1 MSTIPDYNT
10 NPGAFVGWLDGQ
22 ALDALPGH
30 KNPKLTEL
38 VELLKGKITISAD
51 SSTALSKE
59 QLEKL
64 LAAYLTDPASIN
76 GGWAMG
82 QFQGG
87 QDAAIAAINGMI
99 ERGAKQTPPVT
110 HWTVPEFM
118 LLSLSALT
126 MDRIDDDLITT
137 FTGVMAFQ
145 DNQRKGLRDELAEM
159 TGELKIYGVI
169 QSEINK
175 VLSAASS
182 QTFNTNFNLLDYKLY
197 GYESQAKFM
206 DGAEYK
212 LLSQIFSDT
221 VAKLQENATNYEQ
234 QVASLNKELVRLTA
248 ELDKMKSS
256 SDSKGYYVLLDK
268 RNKIQDVLLPNAESI
283 LALYK
288 AELKRLKNSPS
299 VTVRVFLESDKKKS
313 GAMKNIEGS
322 YSYDKDNNKL
332 GNFST
337 SVSDRSRP
345 LNDQVSEKT
354 TRLNDVSSRYNA
366 AIEALNR
373 FIQKYDSIMR
383 DILGAI

>member
-82 QFQGG
+82 QFRGG
-87 QDAAIAAINGMI
+87 QDAAIAAIKGMI

-197 GYESQAKFM
+197 GYQSLAEFM
-206 DGAEYK
+206 DGSEFK
-212 LLSQIFSDT
+212 LLSKMFTDGAVQKAQQDFT
-221 VAKLQENATNYEQ
+221 NAKNELEKVTS
-234 QVASLNKELVRLTA
+234 ASLDPKTLGEAKADYERKKANFEKIVATQVLTV
-248 ELDKMKSS
+248 K
-256 SDSKGYYVLLDK
+256 
-268 RNKIQDVLLPNAESI
+268 
-283 LALYK
+283 
-288 AELKRLKNSPS
+288 
-299 VTVRVFLESDKKKS
+299 TFLESEQKKS
-313 GAMKNIEGS
+313 GAMKNIEAS

>member
-87 QDAAIAAINGMI
+87 QDAAIAAIKGMI
-99 ERGAKQTPPVT
+99 ERGEKQTPPVT

-159 TGELKIYGVI
+159 TAELKIYGVI

-197 GYESQAKFM
+197 GYQSLAEFM
-206 DGAEYK
+206 DGSEFK
-212 LLSQIFSDT
+212 LLSKMFTDGSVQKAQQDFT
-221 VAKLQENATNYEQ
+221 NAKNELEKVTS
-234 QVASLNKELVRLTA
+234 ASLDPKTLGEAKADYERKKANFE
-248 ELDKMKSS
+248 
-256 SDSKGYYVLLDK
+256 
-268 RNKIQDVLLPNAESI
+268 KIVATQVI
-283 LALYK
+283 
-288 AELKRLKNSPS
+288 
-299 VTVRVFLESDKKKS
+299 TVKTFLESDQKKS
-313 GAMKNIEGS
+313 GAMKNIEAS

>member
-64 LAAYLTDPASIN
+64 LAAYLTDLASIN

-87 QDAAIAAINGMI
+87 QDAAIAAIKGMI
-99 ERGAKQTPPVT
+99 ERGEKQTPPVT

-197 GYESQAKFM
+197 GYQSLAEFM
-206 DGAEYK
+206 DGSEFK
-212 LLSQIFSDT
+212 LLSKMFTDGSVQKAQQDFT
-221 VAKLQENATNYEQ
+221 NAKNELEKVTS
-234 QVASLNKELVRLTA
+234 ASLDPKTLGEAKADYERKKANFE
-248 ELDKMKSS
+248 
-256 SDSKGYYVLLDK
+256 
-268 RNKIQDVLLPNAESI
+268 KIVATQVI
-283 LALYK
+283 
-288 AELKRLKNSPS
+288 
-299 VTVRVFLESDKKKS
+299 TVKTFLESDQKKS
-313 GAMKNIEGS
+313 GAMKNIEAS

>member
-59 QLEKL
+59 PLEKL

-87 QDAAIAAINGMI
+87 QDAAIAAIKGMI

-197 GYESQAKFM
+197 GYQSLAEFM
-206 DGAEYK
+206 DGSEFK
-212 LLSQIFSDT
+212 LLSKMFTDGSVQKAQQDFTNAKNELEKVTSANLDPKTLGEAKADYERKKANFEKIVATQVIT
-221 VAKLQENATNYEQ
+221 VKT
-234 QVASLNKELVRLTA
+234 
-248 ELDKMKSS
+248 
-256 SDSKGYYVLLDK
+256 
-268 RNKIQDVLLPNAESI
+268 
-283 LALYK
+283 
-288 AELKRLKNSPS
+288 
-299 VTVRVFLESDKKKS
+299 FLESEQKKS
-313 GAMKNIEGS
+313 GAMKNIEAS

>member
-87 QDAAIAAINGMI
+87 QDAAIAAIKGMI

-145 DNQRKGLRDELAEM
+145 DNQRKGLREELAEM

-197 GYESQAKFM
+197 GYQSLAEFM
-206 DGAEYK
+206 DGSEFK
-212 LLSQIFSDT
+212 LLSKMFTDGAVQKAQQDFT
-221 VAKLQENATNYEQ
+221 NAKNELEKVTS
-234 QVASLNKELVRLTA
+234 ASLDPKTLGEAKADYERKKANFE
-248 ELDKMKSS
+248 
-256 SDSKGYYVLLDK
+256 
-268 RNKIQDVLLPNAESI
+268 KIVATQVI
-283 LALYK
+283 
-288 AELKRLKNSPS
+288 
-299 VTVRVFLESDKKKS
+299 TVKTFLESEQKKS
-313 GAMKNIEGS
+313 GAMKNIEAS

>member
-87 QDAAIAAINGMI
+87 QDAAIAAIKGMI
-99 ERGAKQTPPVT
+99 ERGEKQTPPVT

-182 QTFNTNFNLLDYKLY
+182 QTFNTDFNLMDYKLY
-197 GYESQAKFM
+197 GYQSQAKFM
-206 DGAEYK
+206 EGAEYK
-212 LLSQIFSDT
+212 LLSKMFTDEQVKKAQQDFT
-221 VAKLQENATNYEQ
+221 NADN
-234 QVASLNKELVRLTA
+234 
-248 ELDKMKSS
+248 
-256 SDSKGYYVLLDK
+256 
-268 RNKIQDVLLPNAESI
+268 
-283 LALYK
+283 
-288 AELKRLKNSPS
+288 ELKRLNAILEPIRSGRAGFISSEVIEAAEKLDGAQAEYDSKKAILEQ
-299 VTVRVFLESDKKKS
+299 VVAKQRITVKEFLESDQKKS
-313 GAMKNIEGS
+313 GAMENIEAS
-322 YSYDKDNNKL
+322 YSYKKDDNKL

>member
-82 QFQGG
+82 QFRGG
-87 QDAAIAAINGMI
+87 QDAAIAAIKGMI

-182 QTFNTNFNLLDYKLY
+182 QTFNTDFNLMDYKLY
-197 GYESQAKFM
+197 GYQSQAKFM
-206 DGAEYK
+206 EGAEYK
-212 LLSQIFSDT
+212 LLSKMFTNEQVKKAQQDFSEAESNLNEIIKNQQRHNAGISTGIDINFESYRSELQAVYDSKKAILEQV
-221 VAKLQENATNYEQ
+221 VAKQRIT
-234 QVASLNKELVRLTA
+234 VKE
-248 ELDKMKSS
+248 
-256 SDSKGYYVLLDK
+256 
-268 RNKIQDVLLPNAESI
+268 
-283 LALYK
+283 
-288 AELKRLKNSPS
+288 
-299 VTVRVFLESDKKKS
+299 FLESDQKKS
-313 GAMKNIEGS
+313 GAMTNIEAS

>member
-22 ALDALPGH
+22 ALGALPGH

-87 QDAAIAAINGMI
+87 QDAAIAAIKGMI

-197 GYESQAKFM
+197 GYQSLAEFM
-206 DGAEYK
+206 DGSEFK
-212 LLSQIFSDT
+212 LLSKMFTDGSVQKAQQDFT
-221 VAKLQENATNYEQ
+221 NAKNELEKVTS
-234 QVASLNKELVRLTA
+234 ASLDPKTLGEAKADYERKKANFE
-248 ELDKMKSS
+248 
-256 SDSKGYYVLLDK
+256 
-268 RNKIQDVLLPNAESI
+268 KIVATQVI
-283 LALYK
+283 
-288 AELKRLKNSPS
+288 
-299 VTVRVFLESDKKKS
+299 TVKTFLESDQKKS
-313 GAMKNIEGS
+313 GAMKNIEAS

>member
-87 QDAAIAAINGMI
+87 QDAAIAAIKGMI
-99 ERGAKQTPPVT
+99 ERGEKQTPPVT

-145 DNQRKGLRDELAEM
+145 DNQRKGLREELAEM
-159 TGELKIYGVI
+159 TAELKIYGVI

-175 VLSAASS
+175 VLSAASN
-182 QTFNTNFNLLDYKLY
+182 QTFKTDFNLMDYKLY
-197 GYESQAKFM
+197 GYESDAKFRE
-206 DGAEYK
+206 GPEFK
-212 LLSQIFSDT
+212 LLEKMQNRGIT
-221 VAKLQENATNYEQ
+221 
-234 QVASLNKELVRLTA
+234 KEVIDMVNFCGVDIDKWLTGF
-248 ELDKMKSS
+248 
-256 SDSKGYYVLLDK
+256 DSP
-268 RNKIQDVLLPNAESI
+268 R
-283 LALYK
+283 
-288 AELKRLKNSPS
+288 
-299 VTVRVFLESDKKKS
+299 
-313 GAMKNIEGS
+313 
-322 YSYDKDNNKL
+322 
-332 GNFST
+332 T
-337 SVSDRSRP
+337 SVQETIALIRNHP
-345 LNDQVSEKT
+345 LVPPSIQLHGLLINPSTGELEK
-354 TRLNDVSSRYNA
+354 
-366 AIEALNR
+366 I
-373 FIQKYDSIMR
+373 
-383 DILGAI
+383 

>member
-30 KNPKLTEL
+30 KNPKLAEL
-38 VELLKGKITISAD
+38 VELLKGKITISTD
-51 SSTALSKE
+51 LPTPLTKE

-76 GGWAMG
+76 GVWAQG
-82 QFQGG
+82 QFRGG
-87 QDAAIAAINGMI
+87 QDAAIAAIKGMI
-99 ERGAKQTPPVT
+99 ERGEKQTPPVT

-159 TGELKIYGVI
+159 TAELKIYGVI

-197 GYESQAKFM
+197 GYQSLAEFM
-206 DGAEYK
+206 DGSEFK
-212 LLSQIFSDT
+212 LLSKMFTDGSVQIAQQDFT
-221 VAKLQENATNYEQ
+221 NAKNALEKVTS
-234 QVASLNKELVRLTA
+234 ASLDPKTLGEA
-248 ELDKMKSS
+248 
-256 SDSKGYYVLLDK
+256 
-268 RNKIQDVLLPNAESI
+268 
-283 LALYK
+283 K
-288 AELKRLKNSPS
+288 ADYERKKANFEK
-299 VTVRVFLESDKKKS
+299 VVATQVITVKTFLESDQKKS
-313 GAMKNIEGS
+313 GAMKNIEAS

>member
-38 VELLKGKITISAD
+38 VDLLKGKITISAD

-76 GGWAMG
+76 GVWAQG
-82 QFQGG
+82 QFRGG
-87 QDAAIAAINGMI
+87 QDAAIAAIKGMI

-126 MDRIDDDLITT
+126 MNRIDDDLITT

-197 GYESQAKFM
+197 GYQSLAEFM
-206 DGAEYK
+206 DGSEFK
-212 LLSQIFSDT
+212 LLSKMFTDGSVQKAQQDFT
-221 VAKLQENATNYEQ
+221 NAKNELEKVTS
-234 QVASLNKELVRLTA
+234 ASLDPKTLGEAKADYERKKANFE
-248 ELDKMKSS
+248 
-256 SDSKGYYVLLDK
+256 
-268 RNKIQDVLLPNAESI
+268 KIVATQVI
-283 LALYK
+283 TVK
-288 AELKRLKNSPS
+288 A
-299 VTVRVFLESDKKKS
+299 FLESEQKKS
-313 GAMKNIEGS
+313 GAMKDIEAS

>member
-87 QDAAIAAINGMI
+87 QDAAIAAIKGMI

-197 GYESQAKFM
+197 GYQSLAEFM
-206 DGAEYK
+206 DGSEFK
-212 LLSQIFSDT
+212 LLSKMFTDGSVQKAQQDFT
-221 VAKLQENATNYEQ
+221 NAKNELEKVTS
-234 QVASLNKELVRLTA
+234 ASLDPKTLGEAKADYERKKANFE
-248 ELDKMKSS
+248 
-256 SDSKGYYVLLDK
+256 
-268 RNKIQDVLLPNAESI
+268 KIVATQVI
-283 LALYK
+283 
-288 AELKRLKNSPS
+288 
-299 VTVRVFLESDKKKS
+299 TVKTFLESDQKKS
-313 GAMKNIEGS
+313 GAMKNIEAS
-322 YSYDKDNNKL
+322 YSYKKDDNKL

>member
-22 ALDALPGH
+22 ALGALPGH

-76 GGWAMG
+76 GVWAMG

-87 QDAAIAAINGMI
+87 QDAAIAAIKGMI

-197 GYESQAKFM
+197 GYQSLAEFM
-206 DGAEYK
+206 DGSEFK
-212 LLSQIFSDT
+212 LLSKMFTDGSVQKAQQDFT
-221 VAKLQENATNYEQ
+221 NAKNELEKVTS
-234 QVASLNKELVRLTA
+234 ASLDPKTLGEAKADYERKKANFE
-248 ELDKMKSS
+248 
-256 SDSKGYYVLLDK
+256 
-268 RNKIQDVLLPNAESI
+268 KIVATQVI
-283 LALYK
+283 
-288 AELKRLKNSPS
+288 
-299 VTVRVFLESDKKKS
+299 TVKTFLESEQKKS
-313 GAMKNIEGS
+313 GAMKNIEAS

>member
-22 ALDALPGH
+22 ALDALLGH

-87 QDAAIAAINGMI
+87 QDAAIAAIKGMI

-197 GYESQAKFM
+197 GYQSLAEFM
-206 DGAEYK
+206 DGSEFK
-212 LLSQIFSDT
+212 LLSKMFTDGSVQKAQQDFT
-221 VAKLQENATNYEQ
+221 NAKNELEKVTS
-234 QVASLNKELVRLTA
+234 ASLDPKTLGEAKADYERKKANFE
-248 ELDKMKSS
+248 
-256 SDSKGYYVLLDK
+256 
-268 RNKIQDVLLPNAESI
+268 KIVATQVI
-283 LALYK
+283 
-288 AELKRLKNSPS
+288 
-299 VTVRVFLESDKKKS
+299 TVKTFLESDQKKS
-313 GAMKNIEGS
+313 GAMKNIEAS

>member
-87 QDAAIAAINGMI
+87 QDAAIAAIKGMI
-99 ERGAKQTPPVT
+99 ERGEKQTPPVT

-212 LLSQIFSDT
+212 LLSKMFTDEQVKKAQQDVSEAESNLNELIKNQQRHNAGLSTGIAINFESQRSELQAAYDSKKAILERI
-221 VAKLQENATNYEQ
+221 VAKQH
-234 QVASLNKELVRLTA
+234 
-248 ELDKMKSS
+248 
-256 SDSKGYYVLLDK
+256 
-268 RNKIQDVLLPNAESI
+268 I
-283 LALYK
+283 
-288 AELKRLKNSPS
+288 
-299 VTVRVFLESDKKKS
+299 TVKDFLESDQKKS
-313 GAMKNIEGS
+313 GAMKNIEAS

>member
-82 QFQGG
+82 QFRGG
-87 QDAAIAAINGMI
+87 QDAAIAAIKGMI

-197 GYESQAKFM
+197 GYQSLAEFM
-206 DGAEYK
+206 DGSEFK
-212 LLSQIFSDT
+212 LLSKMFTDGSVQKAQQDFT
-221 VAKLQENATNYEQ
+221 NAKNELEKVTS
-234 QVASLNKELVRLTA
+234 ASLDPKTLGEAKADYERKKANFE
-248 ELDKMKSS
+248 
-256 SDSKGYYVLLDK
+256 
-268 RNKIQDVLLPNAESI
+268 KIVATQVI
-283 LALYK
+283 
-288 AELKRLKNSPS
+288 
-299 VTVRVFLESDKKKS
+299 TVKTFLESDQKKS
-313 GAMKNIEGS
+313 GAMKNIEAS
-322 YSYDKDNNKL
+322 YSYDKGNNKL

>member
-87 QDAAIAAINGMI
+87 QDAAIAAIKGMI

-197 GYESQAKFM
+197 GYQSLAEFM
-206 DGAEYK
+206 DGSEFK
-212 LLSQIFSDT
+212 LLSKMFTDGSVQKAQQDFT
-221 VAKLQENATNYEQ
+221 NAKNELEKVTS
-234 QVASLNKELVRLTA
+234 ASLDPKTLGEAKADYERKKANFE
-248 ELDKMKSS
+248 
-256 SDSKGYYVLLDK
+256 
-268 RNKIQDVLLPNAESI
+268 KIVATQVI
-283 LALYK
+283 
-288 AELKRLKNSPS
+288 
-299 VTVRVFLESDKKKS
+299 TVKTFLESDQKKS
-313 GAMKNIEGS
+313 GAMKNIEAS

-354 TRLNDVSSRYNA
+354 TRLNDVSSRYNS

>member
-87 QDAAIAAINGMI
+87 QDAAIAAIKGMI
-99 ERGAKQTPPVT
+99 ERGEKQTPPVT

-145 DNQRKGLRDELAEM
+145 DNQRKGLREELAEM
-159 TGELKIYGVI
+159 TAELKIYGVI

-182 QTFNTNFNLLDYKLY
+182 QTFNTDFNLMDYKLY
-197 GYESQAKFM
+197 GYQSQAKFM
-206 DGAEYK
+206 EGAEYK
-212 LLSQIFSDT
+212 LLSKMFTNEQVKKAQQDFSEAESNLNEIIKNQQRHNAGISTGIDINFESYRSELQAVYDSKKAILEQV
-221 VAKLQENATNYEQ
+221 VAKQRIT
-234 QVASLNKELVRLTA
+234 VKE
-248 ELDKMKSS
+248 
-256 SDSKGYYVLLDK
+256 
-268 RNKIQDVLLPNAESI
+268 
-283 LALYK
+283 
-288 AELKRLKNSPS
+288 
-299 VTVRVFLESDKKKS
+299 FLESDQKKS
-313 GAMKNIEGS
+313 GAMTNIEAS

>member
-82 QFQGG
+82 QFRGG
-87 QDAAIAAINGMI
+87 QDAAIAAIKGMI
-99 ERGAKQTPPVT
+99 ERGAKQTPPVN

-145 DNQRKGLRDELAEM
+145 DNQRKGLREELAEM

-182 QTFNTNFNLLDYKLY
+182 QTFNTDFNLMDYKLY
-197 GYESQAKFM
+197 GYQSQAKFM
-206 DGAEYK
+206 EGAEYK
-212 LLSQIFSDT
+212 LLSKMFTDEQVKKAQQDFT
-221 VAKLQENATNYEQ
+221 NADN
-234 QVASLNKELVRLTA
+234 
-248 ELDKMKSS
+248 
-256 SDSKGYYVLLDK
+256 
-268 RNKIQDVLLPNAESI
+268 
-283 LALYK
+283 
-288 AELKRLKNSPS
+288 ELKRLNAILEPIRSGRASSISSEVIEAGEKLDGAQAEYDSKKAILEQ
-299 VTVRVFLESDKKKS
+299 VVAKQRITVKEFLESDQKKS
-313 GAMKNIEGS
+313 GAMKNIEAS
-322 YSYDKDNNKL
+322 YSYNKDNNKL

>member
-82 QFQGG
+82 QFRGG
-87 QDAAIAAINGMI
+87 QDAAIAAIKGMI
-99 ERGAKQTPPVT
+99 ERGEKQTPPVT

-197 GYESQAKFM
+197 GYQSLAEFM
-206 DGAEYK
+206 DGSEFK
-212 LLSQIFSDT
+212 LLSKMFTDGSVQKAQQDFT
-221 VAKLQENATNYEQ
+221 NAKNELEKVTS
-234 QVASLNKELVRLTA
+234 ASLDPKTLGEAKADYERKKANFE
-248 ELDKMKSS
+248 
-256 SDSKGYYVLLDK
+256 
-268 RNKIQDVLLPNAESI
+268 KIVATQVI
-283 LALYK
+283 
-288 AELKRLKNSPS
+288 
-299 VTVRVFLESDKKKS
+299 TVKTFLESDQKKS
-313 GAMKNIEGS
+313 GAMKNIEAS

>member
-1 MSTIPDYNT
+1 MSTIPDYNRT
-10 NPGAFVGWLDGQ
+10 PAEFMRWLDGQ
-22 ALDALPGH
+22 KLDDLQG
-30 KNPKLTEL
+30 KENPKL
-38 VELLKGKITISAD
+38 VELLTLLEGKITISAD
-51 SSTALSKE
+51 QPTPLTKA

-64 LAAYLTDPASIN
+64 LAAYLTDPKTVT
-76 GGWAMG
+76 GGWSQG
-82 QFQGG
+82 QFKVG
-87 QDAAIAAINGMI
+87 QDAAISAIKGMI
-99 ERGAKQTPPVT
+99 ERGGKQTPPVT
-110 HWTVPEFM
+110 RWTVSEFM
-118 LLSLSALT
+118 LPGLSALV
-126 MDRIDDDLITT
+126 MDRVDDDLIDV
-137 FTGVMAFQ
+137 FKGVMVSQ
-145 DNQRKGLRDELAEM
+145 DNKRKALGDELKDM
-159 TGELKIYGVI
+159 TAELKIYGVI

-182 QTFNTNFNLLDYKLY
+182 QTFNTDFNLMDYKLY

-212 LLSQIFSDT
+212 LLS
-221 VAKLQENATNYEQ
+221 KMLTNDLFKKAQ
-234 QVASLNKELVRLTA
+234 QDLT
-248 ELDKMKSS
+248 
-256 SDSKGYYVLLDK
+256 
-268 RNKIQDVLLPNAESI
+268 NAENE
-283 LALYK
+283 LA
-288 AELKRLKNSPS
+288 RLKVEANSGSSLGAVGARERLPAAQTDYDNKKLILEQVVAGQR
-299 VTVRVFLESDKKKS
+299 VTVKDFLESDQKKS
-313 GAMKNIEGS
+313 GAMKNIEAS

>member
-1 MSTIPDYNT
+1 MSTIPDYNA

-38 VELLKGKITISAD
+38 VEQLKGKITISAD

-87 QDAAIAAINGMI
+87 QDAAIAAIKGMI

-145 DNQRKGLRDELAEM
+145 DNQRKGLREELAEM

-197 GYESQAKFM
+197 GYQSLAEFM
-206 DGAEYK
+206 DGSEFK
-212 LLSQIFSDT
+212 LLSKMFTDGSVQKAQQDFT
-221 VAKLQENATNYEQ
+221 NAKNELEKVTS
-234 QVASLNKELVRLTA
+234 ASLDPKTLGEAKADYERKKANFE
-248 ELDKMKSS
+248 
-256 SDSKGYYVLLDK
+256 
-268 RNKIQDVLLPNAESI
+268 KIVATQVI
-283 LALYK
+283 
-288 AELKRLKNSPS
+288 
-299 VTVRVFLESDKKKS
+299 TVKTFLESEQKKS
-313 GAMKNIEGS
+313 GAMKNIEAS

>member
-87 QDAAIAAINGMI
+87 QDAAIAAIKGMI

-197 GYESQAKFM
+197 GYQSLAEFM
-206 DGAEYK
+206 DGSEFK
-212 LLSQIFSDT
+212 LLSKMFTDGAVQKAQQDFT
-221 VAKLQENATNYEQ
+221 NAKNELEKVTS
-234 QVASLNKELVRLTA
+234 ASLDPKTLGEAKADYERKKANFE
-248 ELDKMKSS
+248 
-256 SDSKGYYVLLDK
+256 
-268 RNKIQDVLLPNAESI
+268 KIVATQVI
-283 LALYK
+283 
-288 AELKRLKNSPS
+288 
-299 VTVRVFLESDKKKS
+299 TVKTFLESEQKKS
-313 GAMKNIEGS
+313 GAMKNIEAS

>member
-22 ALDALPGH
+22 ALDALPGN

-38 VELLKGKITISAD
+38 VELLKGKITISTD
-51 SSTALSKE
+51 LPTPLTKE

-76 GGWAMG
+76 GVWAMG

-145 DNQRKGLRDELAEM
+145 DNQRKGLREELAEM
-159 TGELKIYGVI
+159 TAELKIYGVI

-197 GYESQAKFM
+197 GYESLAEFM
-206 DGAEYK
+206 DGSEYK
-212 LLSQIFSDT
+212 LLSKMFTDGSVQKAQQEFT
-221 VAKLQENATNYEQ
+221 NAKNELEKVTS
-234 QVASLNKELVRLTA
+234 ASLDPKTLGEAKADYERKKANFE
-248 ELDKMKSS
+248 
-256 SDSKGYYVLLDK
+256 
-268 RNKIQDVLLPNAESI
+268 KIVATQVI
-283 LALYK
+283 
-288 AELKRLKNSPS
+288 
-299 VTVRVFLESDKKKS
+299 TVKTFLESDQKKS
-313 GAMKNIEGS
+313 GAMKNIEAS

>member
-10 NPGAFVGWLDGQ
+10 NPGGFIGWLDRQ
-22 ALDALPGH
+22 ALGALPGH
-30 KNPKLTEL
+30 NNPKLTEL
-38 VELLKGKITISAD
+38 VELLNGKVTISAD
-51 SSTALSKE
+51 SSTALTKA

-64 LAAYLTDPASIN
+64 LAAYLTDPDSIN
-76 GGWAMG
+76 GVWAMG
-82 QFQGG
+82 QFRGG

-99 ERGAKQTPPVT
+99 ERGAKQSPPVT

-159 TGELKIYGVI
+159 TAELKIYGVI

-175 VLSAASS
+175 TLSAASS
-182 QTFNTNFNLLDYKLY
+182 QTFNTGFNLMDYKLY
-197 GYESQAKFM
+197 GYGSGADFKN
-206 DGAEYK
+206 GAEFK
-212 LLSQIFSDT
+212 LLE
-221 VAKLQENATNYEQ
+221 KMQE
-234 QVASLNKELVRLTA
+234 KK
-248 ELDKMKSS
+248 D
-256 SDSKGYYVLLDK
+256 G
-268 RNKIQDVLLPNAESI
+268 P
-283 LALYK
+283 
-288 AELKRLKNSPS
+288 
-299 VTVRVFLESDKKKS
+299 VTVKMFLQSDKKQS
-313 GAMKNIEGS
+313 GQMKDVEDKYKYN
-322 YSYDKDNNKL
+322 KDNNKL
-332 GNFST
+332 GNFPT

-345 LNDQVSEKT
+345 LNDQVSKKPP
-354 TRLNDVSSRYNA
+354 RLNDVSSRYNA

>member
-1 MSTIPDYNT
+1 MSTIPDYNS
-10 NPGAFVGWLDGQ
+10 NPAEFMRWLDSQ
-22 ALDALPGH
+22 SLDKLPGN
-30 KNPKLTEL
+30 KNPKLA
-38 VELLKGKITISAD
+38 ELLALLEGKITISAD
-51 SSTALSKE
+51 QPTPLTKE

-87 QDAAIAAINGMI
+87 QDAAIAAIKGMI

-197 GYESQAKFM
+197 GYQSLAEFM
-206 DGAEYK
+206 DGSEFK
-212 LLSQIFSDT
+212 LLSKMFTDGSVQKAQQDFT
-221 VAKLQENATNYEQ
+221 NAKNELEKVTS
-234 QVASLNKELVRLTA
+234 ASLDPKTLGEAKADYERKKANFE
-248 ELDKMKSS
+248 
-256 SDSKGYYVLLDK
+256 
-268 RNKIQDVLLPNAESI
+268 KIVATQVI
-283 LALYK
+283 
-288 AELKRLKNSPS
+288 
-299 VTVRVFLESDKKKS
+299 TVKTFLESDQKKS
-313 GAMKNIEGS
+313 GAMKNIEAS

>member
-87 QDAAIAAINGMI
+87 QDAAIAAIKGMI

-182 QTFNTNFNLLDYKLY
+182 QTFKTDFNLMDYKLY
-197 GYESQAKFM
+197 GYQSLAEFM
-206 DGAEYK
+206 DGSEFK
-212 LLSQIFSDT
+212 LLSKMFTDGSVQKAQQDFTNAKNELEKVTSATLDPKTLGEAKADYERKKANFEKIVATQVIT
-221 VAKLQENATNYEQ
+221 VKT
-234 QVASLNKELVRLTA
+234 
-248 ELDKMKSS
+248 
-256 SDSKGYYVLLDK
+256 
-268 RNKIQDVLLPNAESI
+268 
-283 LALYK
+283 
-288 AELKRLKNSPS
+288 
-299 VTVRVFLESDKKKS
+299 FLESDQKKS
-313 GAMKNIEGS
+313 GAMKNIEAS

>member
-10 NPGAFVGWLDGQ
+10 NPGGFVGWLDGQ
-22 ALDALPGH
+22 ALDALPGN

-51 SSTALSKE
+51 PSTALSKE

-76 GGWAMG
+76 GGWVMG

-87 QDAAIAAINGMI
+87 QDAAIAAIKGMI
-99 ERGAKQTPPVT
+99 GRGAKQTPPVT

-145 DNQRKGLRDELAEM
+145 DNQRKGLRDDLAEM

-182 QTFNTNFNLLDYKLY
+182 QTFNTDFNLMDYKLY
-197 GYESQAKFM
+197 GYQSQAKFM
-206 DGAEYK
+206 EGTEYK
-212 LLSQIFSDT
+212 LLSKMLTNSLVKKAQQDLTNAENELTRLKVKANSGSSLESLLASD
-221 VAKLQENATNYEQ
+221 
-234 QVASLNKELVRLTA
+234 
-248 ELDKMKSS
+248 
-256 SDSKGYYVLLDK
+256 
-268 RNKIQDVLLPNAESI
+268 LLPAAQADYDNKKLI
-283 LALYK
+283 LEQVVAGQ
-288 AELKRLKNSPS
+288 R
-299 VTVRVFLESDKKKS
+299 VTVKDFLESDQKKS
-313 GAMKNIEGS
+313 GALKNIEAS

>member
-22 ALDALPGH
+22 ALDALPGN

-51 SSTALSKE
+51 SSTALTKE

-76 GGWAMG
+76 GVWAQG
-82 QFQGG
+82 QFRGG
-87 QDAAIAAINGMI
+87 QDAAIAAIKGMS
-99 ERGAKQTPPVT
+99 ERGEKQTPPVT

-126 MDRIDDDLITT
+126 MERIDDDLITT

-145 DNQRKGLRDELAEM
+145 DNQRKGLREELAEM
-159 TGELKIYGVI
+159 TAELKIYGVI

-197 GYESQAKFM
+197 GYQSLAEFM
-206 DGAEYK
+206 DGSEFK
-212 LLSQIFSDT
+212 LLSKMFTDGAVQKAQQDFT
-221 VAKLQENATNYEQ
+221 NAKNELEKVTS
-234 QVASLNKELVRLTA
+234 ASLDPKTLGEAKADYERKKANFE
-248 ELDKMKSS
+248 
-256 SDSKGYYVLLDK
+256 
-268 RNKIQDVLLPNAESI
+268 KIVATQVI
-283 LALYK
+283 
-288 AELKRLKNSPS
+288 
-299 VTVRVFLESDKKKS
+299 TVKTFLESGQKKS
-313 GAMKNIEGS
+313 GAMENIEAS
-322 YSYDKDNNKL
+322 YSYKKDDNKL

>member
-87 QDAAIAAINGMI
+87 QDAAIAAIKGMI

-197 GYESQAKFM
+197 GYQSLAEFM
-206 DGAEYK
+206 DGSEFK
-212 LLSQIFSDT
+212 LLSKMFTDGSVQKAQQDFT
-221 VAKLQENATNYEQ
+221 NAKNELEKVTS
-234 QVASLNKELVRLTA
+234 ASLAPKTLGEAKADYERKKANFE
-248 ELDKMKSS
+248 
-256 SDSKGYYVLLDK
+256 
-268 RNKIQDVLLPNAESI
+268 KIVATQVI
-283 LALYK
+283 
-288 AELKRLKNSPS
+288 
-299 VTVRVFLESDKKKS
+299 TVKTFLESEQKKS
-313 GAMKNIEGS
+313 GAMKNIEAS